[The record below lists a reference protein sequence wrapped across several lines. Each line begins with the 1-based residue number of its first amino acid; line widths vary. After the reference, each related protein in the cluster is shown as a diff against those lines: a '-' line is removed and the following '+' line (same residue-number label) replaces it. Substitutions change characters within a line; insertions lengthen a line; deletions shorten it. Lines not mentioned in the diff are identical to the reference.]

1 MSWEQTKVKSF
12 SQESTSANDQTIS
25 FNHKLIEI
33 YYYIDPLCSKSWSLE
48 PYLKKLSLQ
57 YGHYFTIRPII
68 TTHMTVTNKTYL
80 NPMNLNYSN
89 QRNNHQLRD
98 KQLMQKENNFNH
110 TLSPW
115 TIALAIKAAE
125 FQGKSAGRLF
135 LRKVQQAL
143 FLKDTHFSD
152 VSFLLRCARLAH
164 LDMDE
169 FKKDLNSKMAK
180 KALQCDLNLAHE
192 MNVQYAP
199 TIVFFN
205 SLLDEEGIKVSGLH
219 SYHIYTH
226 VLIKI
231 LKEQPI
237 PDDLPPLEK
246 FIATSEVV
254 TADEISIIYDWPLKK
269 AENELK
275 KLKLRRIVEKKDNQL
290 CAFWSHIK

>member
-12 SQESTSANDQTIS
+12 SQEGTTANDQTIS

-33 YYYIDPLCSKSWSLE
+33 YYYIDPLCPKSWSLE

-57 YGHYFTIRPII
+57 YGYYFTIRPII
-68 TTHMTVTNKTYL
+68 ATHMTVTNKAYL
-80 NPMNLNYSN
+80 SHTNHVNKLNNLQS
-89 QRNNHQLRD
+89 RN
-98 KQLMQKENNFNH
+98 KQPIQQENNFSH
-110 TLSPW
+110 KLSPW

-125 FQGKSAGRLF
+125 LQGKSAGRIF

-143 FLKDTHFSD
+143 FLKNTHVSD
-152 VSFLLRCARLAH
+152 GSLLLRCAQLAR

-169 FKKDLNSKMAK
+169 FKKDLNSRMAK

-192 MNVQYAP
+192 MNVQHAP

-205 SLLDEEGIKVSGLH
+205 SMLDEEGIKVSGLH
-219 SYHIYTH
+219 SYDIYTH

-246 FIATSEVV
+246 FIASSEVV
-254 TADEISIIYDWPLKK
+254 TAAEISIIYDWSLKQ

-275 KLKLRRIVEKKDNQL
+275 KLKLRRIVEKKDNQS
-290 CAFWSHIK
+290 CAIWSHIK